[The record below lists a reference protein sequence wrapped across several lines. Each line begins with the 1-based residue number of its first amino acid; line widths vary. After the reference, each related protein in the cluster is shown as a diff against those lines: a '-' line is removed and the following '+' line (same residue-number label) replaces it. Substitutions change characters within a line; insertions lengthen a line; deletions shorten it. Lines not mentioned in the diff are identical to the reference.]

1 MKYFHRIIVV
11 RNRSMDLYNKKYSN
25 FSLLF
30 RSQIIEVIADIRN
43 TRGGLSGLTVK
54 EIIEIARSVVSR
66 KFEHKMTNNQ
76 VCLQLSQD
84 SCNVSS

>member
-1 MKYFHRIIVV
+1 
-11 RNRSMDLYNKKYSN
+11 MDLYNKKYSN
-25 FSLLF
+25 FYLLF

-43 TRGGLSGLTVK
+43 IRGGLSGLTVK

-76 VCLQLSQD
+76 VC
-84 SCNVSS
+84 